1 MVFYEISY
9 VDNSFKANQDRNLKC
24 ISLEIVGY
32 RQDGQGCGFSRHAV
46 VRALFS

>member
-1 MVFYEISY
+1 MLTIV
-9 VDNSFKANQDRNLKC
+9 NSFKAYQGNLKS

-32 RQDGQGCGFSRHAV
+32 GQEGQGCGFSRHAV